1 MSRISLRA
9 AFALAQGSLVTAQQ
23 VFTDRASEVGSF
35 DEALRAMAAL
45 EAPGASPVTDRRI
58 PRKNVLVYYGVGG
71 IGKTTLSEELEHR
84 FTAQASADK
93 NRERAAIRFD
103 FAESA
108 AFDMESYVLRLR
120 AGMGHLAAHWHAF
133 DVQRVLGKGA
143 SRREPG

>member
-9 AFALAQGSLVTAQQ
+9 AFTLAQGSMVTAQQ
-23 VFTDRASEVGSF
+23 VFTDRATEVGSF
-35 DEALRAMAAL
+35 DQALRAMSAAL

-58 PRKNVLVYYGVGG
+58 ARKNVLVYYGVGG
-71 IGKTTLSEELEHR
+71 IGKTTLSEELESR
-84 FTAQASADK
+84 FTAQAGTGK

-120 AGMGHLAAHWHAF
+120 AGIW
-133 DVQRVLGKGA
+133 QRTGTH
-143 SRREPG
+143 ST